1 MKHRLRTA
9 SRAPAPKPAKS
20 ARTAQ
25 MSLSSSGDAAEPPAG
40 PPPDAG
46 GRADRGS
53 GGAATPSSARSAAF
67 LERYATGEEL
77 GRGAFSTVYRV
88 TKRSSGESFAA
99 KVIDLRPL
107 RLRQA
112 FQIARLRREY
122 EIMRRLRNP
131 HIVGLEEVFE
141 SADELIIVME
151 FCPGI
156 ELFDAIISQKSIP
169 EAPAKYIFY
178 QVLLGLDYLHRK
190 NILHRDVKPENV
202 LLCTKSPNQAYP
214 IVKLLDFGLS
224 KVIGDTE
231 GGSEARTFVGTPC
244 YVAPEVEANAHG
256 AEKLSYG
263 TAVDLWSS
271 GALLYVMLVARFPE
285 VDRSTGA
292 VDLRTA
298 RSSGVSDSALDLI
311 KRLMEPDAALRLG
324 ADAALRHDWLK
335 DAADKVPLPMTSVDG
350 VGEGVPQGVPPGVPP
365 GYPPTS

>member
-1 MKHRLRTA
+1 
-9 SRAPAPKPAKS
+9 
-20 ARTAQ
+20 

-156 ELFDAIISQKSIP
+156 ELFDG
-169 EAPAKYIFY
+169 E
-178 QVLLGLDYLHRK
+178 VHLL
-190 NILHRDVKPENV
+190 P
-202 LLCTKSPNQAYP
+202 
-214 IVKLLDFGLS
+214 
-224 KVIGDTE
+224 
-231 GGSEARTFVGTPC
+231 
-244 YVAPEVEANAHG
+244 
-256 AEKLSYG
+256 G
-263 TAVDLWSS
+263 TA
-271 GALLYVMLVARFPE
+271 G
-285 VDRSTGA
+285 TGLPA
-292 VDLRTA
+292 PQEHPPPRRQAGERPPLHQ
-298 RSSGVSDSALDLI
+298 
-311 KRLMEPDAALRLG
+311 EP
-324 ADAALRHDWLK
+324 
-335 DAADKVPLPMTSVDG
+335 
-350 VGEGVPQGVPPGVPP
+350 
-365 GYPPTS
+365 